1 MKNAFIAAL
10 LLILP
15 VWCLAQFSSTN
26 TDKGLTIIV
35 TDGTMGG
42 QDSPLRP
49 PSNLNYQDPIRPLGM
64 QDAIQAG
71 AFLTR
76 PDYGRMGYLLV
87 FCVGDKIGGQQGSL
101 LVNGQIVRGVY
112 RLIRQK
118 LSVDEKIPEGMTT
131 YRLKGTVYFLGIS

>member
-1 MKNAFIAAL
+1 MKNVIIVSL
-10 LLILP
+10 LLSLP
-15 VWCLAQFSSTN
+15 LWCQAQFSSTDTN
-26 TDKGLTIIV
+26 EGLTIIV
-35 TDGTMGG
+35 TDGTLGG

-49 PSNLNYQDPIRPLGM
+49 PSNLKYQDPIRPLGM
-64 QDAIQAG
+64 EEAIQAG

-76 PDYGRMGYLLV
+76 PDYGKMGYLLV

-101 LVNGQIVRGVY
+101 LVNGQIVKGVF

-118 LSVDEKIPEGMTT
+118 LKRDEEIPEGMTS

>member
-1 MKNAFIAAL
+1 MKNVIIISL
-10 LLILP
+10 LLSLP
-15 VWCLAQFSSTN
+15 VLCLAQFSGA
-26 TDKGLTIIV
+26 DKDGLTIIV
-35 TDGTMGG
+35 TDGTLGG

-64 QDAIQAG
+64 QEAIQAG

-76 PDYGRMGYLLV
+76 PDYGKMGYLLV

-101 LVNGQIVRGVY
+101 LINGQVARGVF

-118 LSVDEKIPEGMTT
+118 LRPDEEIPEGMTS